1 MHRRPAGKENAGL
14 WEFPGGKVEAGET
27 AVHALSRE
35 LNEECG
41 LRIASSGFVP
51 VSFAAELRGA
61 GELVL
66 LLFHSA
72 SFTGEPRSL
81 EGGEWHW
88 KSLSEV
94 DGLPLAPLDRELCA
108 RLKGWLAQ
116 NSL

>member
-1 MHRRPAGKENAGL
+1 M

-27 AVHALSRE
+27 AVDALSRE
-35 LNEECG
+35 LHEECG
-41 LRIASSGFVP
+41 LRIASSSFTP
-51 VSFAAELRGA
+51 VSFAAELREA

-72 SFTGEPRSL
+72 SVTGEPRSL
-81 EGGEWHW
+81 EGGDWQW

-94 DGLPLAPLDRELCA
+94 DALPLAPLDRELCA